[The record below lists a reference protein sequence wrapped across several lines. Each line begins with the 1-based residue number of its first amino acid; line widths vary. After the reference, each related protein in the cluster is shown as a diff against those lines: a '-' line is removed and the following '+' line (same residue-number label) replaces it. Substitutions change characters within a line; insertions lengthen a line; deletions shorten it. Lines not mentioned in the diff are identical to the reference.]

1 MDDYLYIEGNKGK
14 KSSGTL
20 QCFCQQE
27 EARIGKAEARD
38 TNYKGTDGEEYAI
51 CDKYFSQ
58 MFYNYLFTTGLS
70 YVLTIIN
77 FILRTICIALIDWVG
92 FATETERLSKTT
104 TVTFVVQFFNTAFL
118 LLIVGACMT
127 EQPITFWLNGGQ
139 FSDFNEMWFRT
150 IGNTLCGTMYFNAFF
165 PIIESLGYWG
175 LRILFR
181 LLDRGCSCSDY
192 KTKKT
197 SIQQY
202 INVYTGPVY
211 LMHYKYSAL
220 LNIVFVTFM
229 YGLGMPILFPIAI
242 LSFVIL
248 YLQEKLMLYY
258 GYRVPP
264 MYDERLS

>member
-1 MDDYLYIEGNKGK
+1 M
-14 KSSGTL
+14 
-20 QCFCQQE
+20 
-27 EARIGKAEARD
+27 
-38 TNYKGTDGEEYAI
+38 
-51 CDKYFSQ
+51 
-58 MFYNYLFTTGLS
+58 LFTTGLS

-118 LLIVGACMT
+118 LLIVGACME
-127 EQPITFWLNGGQ
+127 EQPITFWLSNGQ

-181 LLDRGCSCSDY
+181 CLDRGCSCSDY